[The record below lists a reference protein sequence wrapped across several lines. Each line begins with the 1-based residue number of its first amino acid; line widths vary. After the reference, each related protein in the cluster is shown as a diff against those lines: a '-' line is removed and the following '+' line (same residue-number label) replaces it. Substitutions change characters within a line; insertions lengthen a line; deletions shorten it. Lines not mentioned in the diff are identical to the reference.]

1 MKKILLLGLL
11 SNGVLAADKILW
23 APSGDWKIL
32 TTTSQKVNLNDTLYT
47 TQDGKVGIGVQA
59 PSLKLEVSGTVK
71 ATAAQIDTISNT
83 AGTGAVTFSQGLTV
97 TSGKV
102 LKADSIQTTSGSPPP
117 GFVPIGGMIAVMP
130 TTAGT
135 WQPPTTG
142 AIKDGFM
149 RADGGSVPTCADCS
163 IPQGTVLPDMRQRYA
178 KGSNVGT
185 SGTTGGSNLYT
196 PAGTNA
202 ASNVP
207 ASGLTFSGTS
217 GTYSVSVPGHY
228 HGFSLTAS
236 TGVNLTH
243 NHGFRTNWSPA
254 NTFIDNYYMATAD
267 VENRYLGS
275 TTYSNTNTVI
285 ISDSGTLDHSHSV
298 SGSVGLVSGS
308 NGNTSFSASGSN
320 TPAGSIAGTATA
332 AAQVFTG
339 TQGNN
344 EPAYV
349 EVVWVIRVK

>member
-1 MKKILLLGLL
+1 
-11 SNGVLAADKILW
+11 
-23 APSGDWKIL
+23 
-32 TTTSQKVNLNDTLYT
+32 
-47 TQDGKVGIGVQA
+47 
-59 PSLKLEVSGTVK
+59 
-71 ATAAQIDTISNT
+71 
-83 AGTGAVTFSQGLTV
+83 
-97 TSGKV
+97 
-102 LKADSIQTTSGSPPP
+102 
-117 GFVPIGGMIAVMP
+117 MP

-135 WQPPTTG
+135 WQPPATG

-185 SGTTGGSNLYT
+185 SGTTGGSNVYT

-228 HGFSLTAS
+228 HLMGTGADLNITSSGGTTVTGTVGGTDGTHTHTLTYRDQVVGASGGSTAVQMQVSAANNLQSITNVISTTSSGHGHGFSLTAPDH
-236 TGVNLTH
+236 TH
-243 NHGFRTNWSPA
+243 A
-254 NTFIDNYYMATAD
+254 
-267 VENRYLGS
+267 
-275 TTYSNTNTVI
+275 SNKF
-285 ISDSGTLDHSHSV
+285 
-298 SGSVGLVSGS
+298 SGSIGLFTGGQ
-308 NGNTSFSASGSN
+308 NGNGTFTASGSN

-332 AAQVFTG
+332 AAQAFTG
-339 TQGNN
+339 TAGNN